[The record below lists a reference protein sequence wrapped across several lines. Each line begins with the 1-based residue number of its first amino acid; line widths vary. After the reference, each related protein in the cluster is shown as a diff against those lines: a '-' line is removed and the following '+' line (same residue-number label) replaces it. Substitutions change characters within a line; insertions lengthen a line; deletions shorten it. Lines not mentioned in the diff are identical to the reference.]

1 MRLTVDD
8 SSLRLSTDAARRLQE
23 RLADAVTGRREF
35 LRTAGEHRPDGA
47 YVVER
52 RGADSS
58 GNRKV
63 FGSFAALE
71 RLYGRLPDT
80 FTAEDVGGTGI
91 TGSRRHMVVRHFAE
105 HPAFDCAIASRN
117 PLTVEKGGDARSQ
130 TQSSD

>member
-8 SSLRLSTDAARRLQE
+8 RSLRLSTDAARRLQE

-63 FGSFAALE
+63 FGSFAAFE
-71 RLYGRLPDT
+71 RLYERLPGR
-80 FTAEDVGGTGI
+80 FTADDVGGAGI

-105 HPAFDCAIASRN
+105 HPGFDCSIATRN
-117 PLTVEKGGDARSQ
+117 PLTVEKSGDSSQ
-130 TQSSD
+130 SPSSD